1 MSETYLMDK
10 AEAYLQKLCLEIST
24 RRVGSVGNRAAT
36 EFFAETVAAFGFE
49 METPTF
55 DCIDWVEDGAQ
66 LSVEGTSFAVSPSP
80 FSLGCRVQAPL
91 AVVSTEEALEAV
103 EARGK
108 ILLLHGALAKEQL
121 MPKNFPFYNPEHHQR
136 IVGLLEEKAPSA
148 IVAATSRNPELAGG
162 IYPFPLIEDG
172 DFDIPSVYMTE
183 EEGRR
188 LAQHAGQEVTLSS
201 EARRIPATG
210 CNVVARKGG
219 DPHRRVVLFAHID
232 AKRGSPG
239 AIDNA
244 TGVVILLLLAEL
256 LADYADELGVEIVAL
271 NGEDYYA
278 APGEIQFV
286 ERNAGR
292 FEEIVLGVNLD
303 APGYRE
309 GHTAYSLYDCPD
321 AVAAAI
327 HRAFSAYDELAE
339 GDRWYQSDHS
349 LFIQHQR
356 PALTITSEQFV
367 MLSTEITHTP
377 KDHPRVVDTAKLV
390 PVARGLRELLRALN
404 RLPG

>member
-1 MSETYLMDK
+1 VSETHLVDQAERYLN
-10 AEAYLQKLCLEIST
+10 QLCLEIPT
-24 RRVGSVGNRAAT
+24 RRVGSAGNRAAT
-36 EFFAETVAAFGFE
+36 DFFAQRVAALGFE
-49 METPTF
+49 TETPTF
-55 DCIDWVEDGAQ
+55 ACIDWVEEGAD
-66 LSVEGTSFAVSPSP
+66 LRVGDAAFAVSPSP
-80 FSLGCRVQAPL
+80 YSLGCRVEAPL
-91 AVVSTEEALEAV
+91 VSAATEEALEALDP
-103 EARGK
+103 RGK
-108 ILLLHGALAKEQL
+108 VLLLHGEVAREQL
-121 MPKNFPFYNPEHHQR
+121 MPKNFPFYNPERHQR
-136 IVGLLEEKAPSA
+136 IVRMLEEKAPAA
-148 IVAATSRNPELAGG
+148 IVAATSRDPALAGG

-172 DFDIPSVYMTE
+172 DFDVPSVHMTA
-183 EEGRR
+183 EEGAR
-188 LAQHAGQEVTLSS
+188 LLPHVGQTVTLVS

-219 DPHRRVVLFAHID
+219 DPNRRVVLFAHID

-239 AIDNA
+239 AIDNG

-256 LADYADELGVEIVAL
+256 LADYAGELGVEIVAL

-278 APGEIQFV
+278 ASGEIQFV

-309 GHTAYSLYDCPD
+309 GHTAYSLYDCPEGI
-321 AVAAAI
+321 AAAI
-327 HRAFSAYDELAE
+327 HRAFSPYDELVE
-339 GDRWYQSDHS
+339 GERWYQSDHG

-356 PALTITSEQFV
+356 PALAITSEQFV

-390 PVARGLRELLRALN
+390 PVARGLRDLLLALN
-404 RLPG
+404 RRPA

>member
-1 MSETYLMDK
+1 VEK
-10 AEAYLQKLCLEIST
+10 AEAYLQKLCLEIPT
-24 RRVGSVGNRAAT
+24 RRVGSAGNRAAT

-49 METPTF
+49 TETPAF
-55 DCIDWVEDGAQ
+55 DCIDWVEEGAQ

-136 IVGLLEEKAPSA
+136 IVGLLEEKAPFA

-188 LAQHAGQEVTLSS
+188 LARHAGQEVKLTS

-356 PALTITSEQFV
+356 PALAITSEQFV

>member
-1 MSETYLMDK
+1 
-10 AEAYLQKLCLEIST
+10 LEIPT

-36 EFFAETVAAFGFE
+36 DFFAETVAAFGFE
-49 METPTF
+49 TETPAF
-55 DCIDWVEDGAQ
+55 DCIDWVEEGAQ
-66 LSVEGTSFAVSPSP
+66 LSVEGGSFAVSPSP

-136 IVGLLEEKAPSA
+136 IVGLLEEKAPFA

-183 EEGRR
+183 EEGQR
-188 LAQHAGQEVTLSS
+188 LLPHVGREVTLTS
-201 EARRIPATG
+201 ETRRIPATG
-210 CNVVARKGG
+210 CNVVARKGR